1 MNKVVALDGPAG
13 SGKGTVA
20 SLVAKRCNLV
30 YIDTG
35 ATYRS
40 LALKALES
48 NINLEDKESLIE
60 LSKNINITF
69 DSLKNVYL
77 DSVDVSKKI
86 RTDEVSMAASTVSK
100 IPEVRENMVN
110 LQRKLAGSNDC
121 IMEGR
126 DITTVVLPN
135 ANFKFYLD
143 AALEERAKRR
153 FKEYKE
159 KNIDITYEEIFKNME
174 ERDYQDMHKEVGSL
188 MRTDSQIY
196 IDSTNMTIEE
206 VVEKIVKMIE
216 EG

>member
-1 MNKVVALDGPAG
+1 MSKVVALDGPAG
-13 SGKGTVA
+13 SGKGTIA
-20 SLVAKRCNLV
+20 SLVAKECNLV

-35 ATYRS
+35 ATYRT

-48 NINLEDKESLIE
+48 NINLDDKNSLIE
-60 LSKNINITF
+60 LSKNIDITF
-69 DSLKNVYL
+69 DSNKNVYL
-77 DSVDVSKKI
+77 DGIDVSKKI
-86 RTDEVSMAASTVSK
+86 RTDKVSMAASKVSTIK
-100 IPEVRENMVN
+100 EVRENMVT
-110 LQRKLAGSNDC
+110 LQRNLAGTNDC

-135 ANFKFYLD
+135 ADIKIYLD
-143 AALEERAKRR
+143 AKLEERANRR
-153 FKEYKE
+153 YLEYKE
-159 KNIDITYEEIFKNME
+159 KNIEISYEEIIKNME

-206 VVEKIVKMIE
+206 VKNKIVKIIK